1 MATKTLWELMQ
12 AVEAR
17 AETVGLRSDSE
28 ASGSIMPPWLLV
40 TVPPVPS
47 YRASFN
53 RGTVQITGWPLY
65 LFTSTQVDRVG
76 RRKLAEYLSWSDSTD
91 TNSFVKALEDERT
104 LGGVVSDLLVDSSR
118 PLGQDEVA
126 GINYF
131 GGVIM
136 LTVLLPGI

>member
-1 MATKTLWELMQ
+1 MATRTLWELMQ
-12 AVEAR
+12 AVETR

-47 YRASFN
+47 YRAAFQ

-65 LFTSTQVDRVG
+65 VFTSAQVDRVG
-76 RRKLAEYLSWSDSTD
+76 RKALAEYLSWTGPKSL
-91 TNSFVKALEDERT
+91 VLALENEPT
-104 LGGVVSDLLVDSSR
+104 LGGVVDDLLVESSR

-126 GINYF
+126 GINHF

-136 LTVLLPGI
+136 LTVQLPGT